1 LPNNNNVCVI
11 FTKKKIKIYLFIC
24 FDPLRKT
31 NIKSGREVRPTGHF
45 HNIRLSPPHPP
56 LYNIKNN
63 KNSRNK
69 IFFKKKIDGKRK
81 KEMTFHRNLFFIF
94 DPA

>member
-1 LPNNNNVCVI
+1 MFVSFSP
-11 FTKKKIKIYLFIC
+11 KKKINIYLFIC

-31 NIKSGREVRPTGHF
+31 NIKSGREVRPTRHF
-45 HNIRLSPPHPP
+45 HNIRLSPHPP
-56 LYNIKNN
+56 LYNI
-63 KNSRNK
+63 NSRNK
-69 IFFKKKIDGKRK
+69 IFFKKNRWETK